1 MAETEKNQQNHQ
13 KSCDSCLGSEICDLG
28 SPDKCGF
35 YLPFED
41 FRAKALEEHADN
53 VANAKFKSIVNEI
66 LKTKERGT
74 CMSQEKEKNVDS
86 LADTFSVEFD
96 DIFEAEEDATSANE
110 KINDSVNVDDAEEV
124 VNEQESDNS
133 ESDVTEPDKE
143 QKTVA
148 ANNDTLQDVI
158 EEKTNESS
166 SCSLCDDS
174 NSEGLFDYFH
184 VSVRAKKE
192 FYEYLDKFSESLP
205 MEEKYIEL
213 MRRLEQAFWGVM
225 NDWDRQNKL

>member
-124 VNEQESDNS
+124 VNEQESDNCRNAFLIR
-133 ESDVTEPDKE
+133 
-143 QKTVA
+143 QGFLTVPFKKA
-148 ANNDTLQDVI
+148 LFMRGYKTLQV
-158 EEKTNESS
+158 KPQKQNP
-166 SCSLCDDS
+166 
-174 NSEGLFDYFH
+174 
-184 VSVRAKKE
+184 KKAT
-192 FYEYLDKFSESLP
+192 F
-205 MEEKYIEL
+205 
-213 MRRLEQAFWGVM
+213 
-225 NDWDRQNKL
+225 